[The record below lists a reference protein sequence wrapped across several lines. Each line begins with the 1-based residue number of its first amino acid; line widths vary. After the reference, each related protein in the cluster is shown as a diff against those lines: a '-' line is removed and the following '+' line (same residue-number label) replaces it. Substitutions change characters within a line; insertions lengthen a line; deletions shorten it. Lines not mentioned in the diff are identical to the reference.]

1 MEMSFTEES
10 GKKVVL
16 RGMSG
21 NTPRVV
27 TTKRMEAIFR
37 REDIVYAAEC
47 RISIRMDKK
56 GEVHYSPEI

>member
-16 RGMSG
+16 RGMTG

-27 TTKRMEAIFR
+27 TTKCMEAIFR
-37 REDIVYAAEC
+37 REDIAYATEW
-47 RISIRMDKK
+47 RISVQVDKK
-56 GEVHYSPEI
+56 GETYYSP

>member
-21 NTPRVV
+21 NTARVV
-27 TTKRMEAIFR
+27 IAKRKEAIFR
-37 REDIVYAAEC
+37 REDIVYATEC
-47 RISIRMDKK
+47 RISIRVDK
-56 GEVHYSPEI
+56 